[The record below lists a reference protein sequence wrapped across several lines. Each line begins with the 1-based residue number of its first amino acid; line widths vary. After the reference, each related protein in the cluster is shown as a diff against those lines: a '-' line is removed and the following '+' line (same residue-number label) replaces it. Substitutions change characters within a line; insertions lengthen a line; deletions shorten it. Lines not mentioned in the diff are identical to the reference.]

1 MYSTAISPLGSFS
14 PTLRQPATRLVAS
27 AEASSRPPLMIRVF
41 LVDDHTIVRDGLRS
55 VLTAEPLL
63 SVVGEAANGHELL
76 AQLPTVATDVVL
88 MDLNMPVLDGLA
100 TTHRLRKEYPQL
112 RILIL
117 SMITHEQT
125 IGELLMAGAH
135 GYVLKNA
142 DKNEISAAIQTVAM
156 GKRFLCS
163 EVGLTVLEKLL
174 TVEANGVAHSAKDP
188 TRPTPREQEILQLV
202 ATGLTNQQI
211 ADKIFTSKRTVETHR
226 QSLLDKTNSNNT
238 PALIKYA
245 MEQGWLQPEAGK

>member
-1 MYSTAISPLGSFS
+1 
-14 PTLRQPATRLVAS
+14 
-27 AEASSRPPLMIRVF
+27 MIRVF

-55 VLTAEPLL
+55 VLTAEPRLK
-63 SVVGEAANGHELL
+63 VVGEAANGQELL
-76 AQLPTVATDVVL
+76 AQLPTVPTDVVL

-100 TTHRLRKEYPQL
+100 TTHRLHKEYPHL
-112 RILIL
+112 RVLIL
-117 SMITHEQT
+117 SMMTHEQS
-125 IGELLMAGAH
+125 IGELLEAGAH

-142 DKNEISAAIQTVAM
+142 DKNEIIIAIQAVAA

-174 TVEANGVAHSAKDP
+174 TTKANSTAHSAKDP
-188 TRPTPREQEILQLV
+188 AYPTPREQEILRLV

-226 QSLLDKTNSNNT
+226 QSLLEKTNSNNT

-245 MEQGWLQPEAGK
+245 MEQGWLQPEAGE

>member
-1 MYSTAISPLGSFS
+1 
-14 PTLRQPATRLVAS
+14 
-27 AEASSRPPLMIRVF
+27 
-41 LVDDHTIVRDGLRS
+41 
-55 VLTAEPLL
+55 
-63 SVVGEAANGHELL
+63 
-76 AQLPTVATDVVL
+76 
-88 MDLNMPVLDGLA
+88 MPVLDGLA
-100 TTHRLRKEYPQL
+100 TTHRLRKEYPEL

-117 SMITHEQT
+117 SMITHEHT

-142 DKNEISAAIQTVAM
+142 DKNEISAAIQTVAT

-174 TVEANGVAHSAKDP
+174 TIEANGAAQSAKDP

-226 QSLLDKTNSNNT
+226 QSLLDKTNSSNT

-245 MEQGWLQPEAGK
+245 MEQGWLQAEAGK